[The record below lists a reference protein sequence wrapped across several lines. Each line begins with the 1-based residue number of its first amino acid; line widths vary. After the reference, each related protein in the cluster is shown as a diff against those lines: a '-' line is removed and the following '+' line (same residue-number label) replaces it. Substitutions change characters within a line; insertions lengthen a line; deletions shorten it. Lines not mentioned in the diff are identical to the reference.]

1 MLHLRYDWRRP
12 LVWVAIFLTFF
23 LSSQKIADRKSKDGL
38 NDVAKVEN
46 WQSGIIKRKW
56 VK

>member
-23 LSSQKIADRKSKDGL
+23 LSSQKAGDRKPKDGL

-46 WQSGIIKRKW
+46 WHSGIINRKW